1 MSSSGI
7 VKAVPAVSTVVVVDV
22 TQAIGLRGYAI
33 NQRSAL
39 DWVGAPVGLH

>member
-7 VKAVPAVSTVVVVDV
+7 VKAVSTVVVVVDV

>member
-7 VKAVPAVSTVVVVDV
+7 VTAVSTVVVVDV

-39 DWVGAPVGLH
+39 DWVGAPGGLH